1 MKLLPS
7 LLRSTLFALPLCAGG
22 FATTAYAA
30 SAAAGRAQFH
40 QQCSICHSAKP
51 DVNKIGPSLF
61 GVVGRHIGRE
71 PHYDYSQADRHSNIT
86 WTPVELNLYI
96 NHPQKIVPG
105 TKMPYSGLHNATK
118 RKNLIA
124 FLETLKQAGSTAANS
139 ATPDGASA
147 VHVANQSTTT
157 SSPKG

>member
-1 MKLLPS
+1 MKRLSTLLLP
-7 LLRSTLFALPLCAGG
+7 TLFAVPLCAGG
-22 FATTAYAA
+22 LATTTYAA
-30 SAAAGRAQFH
+30 SVAAGRTQFH
-40 QQCSICHSAKP
+40 QHCSICHSDKP

-86 WTPVELNLYI
+86 WTPAELNLYI

-105 TKMPYSGLHNATK
+105 TKMPYTGLHNAKK

-124 FLETLKQAGSTAANS
+124 FLKTLKQPGSSVANS
-139 ATPDGASA
+139 AGSHGASA
-147 VHVANQSTTT
+147 VHVANQSTT
-157 SSPKG
+157 SSRKG